1 MKLYYA
7 PGACSQAAHILLHE
21 TGLEHS
27 SEAVDLHAH
36 RTASG
41 ADYYAINPKG
51 AVPAIELDGGEV
63 LTENGAVLQYIGDK
77 AGDDALLPASGLP
90 RYRVIEWLAYL
101 GSDVHKSFGPLFN
114 PASSDDIKSAARD
127 VVEKKLDYIEK
138 ELEGRDFLTGDQMSI
153 ADPYLFAMLGWTGM
167 HGIDL
172 SRWPNLTAFRER
184 ILQRPTVRTVMEAEG
199 LAETADAS

>member
-21 TGLEHS
+21 TGIEHS
-27 SEAVDLHAH
+27 SEAVDLRAK

-41 ADYYAINPKG
+41 GDYWAINPKG
-51 AVPAIELDGGEV
+51 AVPALELDDGQV

-77 AGDDALLPASGLP
+77 AGSEVLLPRSGIE

-114 PASSDDIKSAARD
+114 PASSDEAKQAARD
-127 VVEKKLDYIEK
+127 VIGKKFDF
-138 ELEGRDFLTGDQMSI
+138 LERSLAGRDYLTGASMSA

-172 SRWPNLTAFRER
+172 SRWPNLGAFRRRME
-184 ILQRPTVRTVMEAEG
+184 QRPTVRTVLQAEG
-199 LAETADAS
+199 LAKEEVGV

>member
-21 TGLEHS
+21 TGLPHE
-27 SEAVDLHAH
+27 SEAVDLSAH

-41 ADYYAINPKG
+41 DDYYAINPKG
-51 AVPAIELDGGEV
+51 AVPALKIGDEV

-77 AGDDALLPASGLP
+77 AGNETVLPGAGME

-101 GSDVHKSFGPLFN
+101 GSDVHKSFGALWN
-114 PASSDDIKSAARD
+114 PASSEEAKQAARD
-127 VVEKKLDYIEK
+127 TVGKKFDFLEQS
-138 ELEGRDFLTGDQMSI
+138 LEGRDYLAGPSMTV

-167 HGIDL
+167 HGLDL
-172 SRWPNLTAFRER
+172 AKWPNLAALRKRMEQRESVR
-184 ILQRPTVRTVMEAEG
+184 AVLQAEG
-199 LAETADAS
+199 LAEKADAS